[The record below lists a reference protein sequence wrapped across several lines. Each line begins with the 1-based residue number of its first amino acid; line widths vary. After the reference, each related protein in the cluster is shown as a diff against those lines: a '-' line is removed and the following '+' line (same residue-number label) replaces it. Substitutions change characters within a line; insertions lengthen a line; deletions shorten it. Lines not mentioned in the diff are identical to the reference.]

1 MNDSIVEFCVWFMTI
16 CIRLGWVFKVQIEK
30 NILRKARER

>member
-1 MNDSIVEFCVWFMTI
+1 MHESIVGFCIWFMTI
-16 CIRLGWVFKVQIEK
+16 CIGLGSKVQIEK